1 MVVISLKRRKERHKA
16 NIGRKGINKKR
27 RIIRKKEKECK
38 KYGEWQRITRLNTS
52 DGKCEGY
59 RSFTSSK

>member
-38 KYGEWQRITRLNTS
+38 KYGEWQRIMRLNTS
-52 DGKCEGY
+52 DGNM
-59 RSFTSSK
+59 